1 MIRRP
6 PRSTR
11 TDTLFPYTTL
21 FRSTTELDA
30 STGDVTL
37 ANAGNDFGG
46 AVDVTGGAISLR
58 DMNDLTV
65 ASLANGANQAVTLV
79 AGGALDLV
87 GGAAID
93 TGTADLALQSGA
105 MLTTTSS
112 LGGANV
118 TLRGDDGIALGA
130 DVTATGSL
138 SLTSQDAASVQ
149 TGGAR
154 SGGGNKDVDA
164 RAEEGRVGEEDD
176 R

>member
-1 MIRRP
+1 
-6 PRSTR
+6 
-11 TDTLFPYTTL
+11 
-21 FRSTTELDA
+21 
-30 STGDVTL
+30 
-37 ANAGNDFGG
+37 
-46 AVDVTGGAISLR
+46 
-58 DMNDLTV
+58 MNDRTV

-138 SLTSQDAASVQ
+138 SLTIQDAAIVQ
-149 TGGAR
+149 TVGAR
-154 SGGGNKDVDA
+154 SVGGHTDGEA
-164 RAEEGRVGEEDD
+164 GRSEERLGGE
-176 R
+176 

>member
-11 TDTLFPYTTL
+11 TATLFPYTTL
-21 FRSTTELDA
+21 FRS
-30 STGDVTL
+30 
-37 ANAGNDFGG
+37 
-46 AVDVTGGAISLR
+46 
-58 DMNDLTV
+58 
-65 ASLANGANQAVTLV
+65 
-79 AGGALDLV
+79 ALDLV

-130 DVTATGSL
+130 DVTARSEEHTSELQSL
-138 SLTSQDAASVQ
+138 MRTSYAVFCLKKKNSDAIIMLLEYTQ
-149 TGGAR
+149 I
-154 SGGGNKDVDA
+154 
-164 RAEEGRVGEEDD
+164 
-176 R
+176 